1 MPLLTL
7 VVPAYNAAGHLGR
20 CVRTLTGASDVEIII
35 VDDGST
41 DATAEVAAEFA
52 AAHPQITVIR
62 QQNAGHG
69 GAVNA
74 GVDAATGVY
83 LKVVDSDDW
92 LNPAALDTLVAT
104 LRELTRVA
112 EGPDVVVTN
121 FVYERVGRHR
131 KTAVR
136 YRRALPRGRVIG
148 WEHTRRFGP
157 RQYFM
162 MHSLA
167 YRTDLLRTSGLR
179 LPERTFYVD
188 NLFVMVPLNQ
198 ARRLYYLDVDL
209 YRYFIGRED
218 QSVNEAVMIRRMDQY
233 LRVNRLLVAEVPDKN
248 HVPPALY
255 RYLVHH
261 VATVCAVT
269 SVMLL
274 RAGTEEALQLRA
286 DFWREV
292 RRNPQLHRRLRRHP
306 VASVS
311 SLPGRWGG
319 RFSIVAYRVARRLIG
334 FN

>member
-7 VVPAYNAAGHLGR
+7 VVPAYNAAAHLGR
-20 CVRTLTGASDVEIII
+20 CVGTLTGAADVEIVI

-52 AAHPQITVIR
+52 AAYPQVTVIR
-62 QQNAGHG
+62 QRNAGHG

-74 GVDAATGVY
+74 GVDAATGTY

-104 LRELTRVA
+104 LRDLTHSCP
-112 EGPDVVVTN
+112 GPDVVVTN
-121 FVYERVGRHR
+121 FVYERAGRYR

-136 YRRALPRGRVIG
+136 YRRALPRGRVIT
-148 WEHTRRFGP
+148 WEQTRRFGP

-167 YRTDLLRTSGLR
+167 YRTDLLRASGLR

-188 NLFVMVPLNQ
+188 NLFVMVPLNH

-209 YRYFIGRED
+209 YRYFIGSAE

-233 LRVNRLLVAEVPDKN
+233 LRVNRLLVAQVPAQDQ
-248 HVPPALY
+248 VPAALY

-274 RAGTEEALQLRA
+274 RAGTEEAMQLRV

-306 VASVS
+306 VAAVS
-311 SLPGRWGG
+311 SLPGRMGG
-319 RFSIVAYRVARRLIG
+319 RFSIFAYRVARRLIG